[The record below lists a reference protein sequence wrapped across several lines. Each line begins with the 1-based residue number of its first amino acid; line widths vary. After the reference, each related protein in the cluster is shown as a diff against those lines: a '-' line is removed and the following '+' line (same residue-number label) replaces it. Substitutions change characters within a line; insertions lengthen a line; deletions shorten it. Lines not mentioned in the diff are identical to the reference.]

1 MRKLLKFGVF
11 ALLGGAL
18 TCSVASCS
26 DDDPDYSNV
35 TPPTVAEV
43 HNISGSI
50 AGIDGKGI
58 SGATVT
64 MAGTASGTATTD
76 ANGYFVFE
84 NVKAGSYTLKAE
96 AAGKMPK
103 ETSVSVTENGKGKNA
118 VWNVMLASE
127 ESVTTVTVGENGGSG
142 NTTTEAL
149 EGNDK
154 AEVPVA
160 VSAPA
165 NSLNKSASIEV
176 SPIYSADEAAAQA
189 RSKVTGTRAAANTL
203 VVGAKLSCSDNSVR
217 IETPLE
223 LTFDVDDVTI
233 SEVKAQKYSNGR
245 WVDVPVSTTAD
256 GKIVIAVD
264 EFTAYGLFCNIN
276 FSTSSRNE
284 TISFAQ
290 SEWNNLYGSDVMNIG
305 TASYTYKVGMD
316 INTAGTS
323 VFTALLVEA
332 MARAF
337 GANSYTATGNYPI
350 NVALPIG
357 TYLKISG
364 TQQINT
370 VTASVGRRSVS
381 GTQYGDV
388 TITVTTANRQH
399 TGGSGGSNVR

>member
-1 MRKLLKFGVF
+1 MRKTLRMGVL
-11 ALLGGAL
+11 ALLGMAL
-18 TCSVASCS
+18 TFSATSCS

-58 SGATVT
+58 AGATVT
-64 MAGTASGTATTD
+64 MSGAASGTATTD
-76 ANGYFVFE
+76 GNGYFVFE
-84 NVKAGSYTLKAE
+84 NVKTGAYTLKAE
-96 AAGKMPK
+96 AAGKMSK
-103 ETSVSVTENGKGKNA
+103 ETSVNVTENGNGKNV

-127 ESVTTVTVGENGGSG
+127 ESVTTVTVSENGGSG
-142 NTTTEAL
+142 STTTESL
-149 EGNDK
+149 ENNEK
-154 AEVPVA
+154 AEVPVTVA
-160 VSAPA
+160 APA
-165 NSLNKSASIEV
+165 NSLNKPASIEV
-176 SPIYSADEAAAQA
+176 SPIYSVDE
-189 RSKVTGTRAAANTL
+189 VTRAASSTL
-203 VVGAKLSCSDNSVR
+203 LVGAKLSCSDNSVR
-217 IETPLE
+217 IENPID
-223 LTFDVDDVTI
+223 LTFNVDDVTI
-233 SEVKAQKYSNGR
+233 SEVKAQKYSNGA

-256 GKIVIAVD
+256 GKVIIKAD
-264 EFTAYGLFCNIN
+264 EFTSYGLFCNIN
-276 FSTSSRNE
+276 FSVTSRNE

-332 MARAF
+332 LARAF

-370 VTASVGRRSVS
+370 VTASVGKRSVS

-388 TITVTTANRQH
+388 TIAVTTANRQH
-399 TGGSGGSNVR
+399 TGGSVTGTR